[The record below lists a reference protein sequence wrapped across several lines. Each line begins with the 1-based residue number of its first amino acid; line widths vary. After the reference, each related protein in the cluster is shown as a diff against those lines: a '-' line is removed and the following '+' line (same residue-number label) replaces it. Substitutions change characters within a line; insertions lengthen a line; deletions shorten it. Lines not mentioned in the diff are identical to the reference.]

1 MIESYN
7 VHLMESQNK
16 WFQITRELTA
26 NSRTLIELIAKGNSP
41 LINDR
46 RYQRVKRRTEK
57 FEKMVRKELDELM
70 NQSQDLSLF
79 DKPSVNEISHSASFT
94 PNISQRNVTTFVSID
109 EFIPTNYLLLMRDF
123 KKMAPEQQVRVLQ
136 GFSWRIIKSKNQWV
150 RRQTIVGLIVND
162 VLGLMN
168 GDIQALLFNEKLM
181 IHVLRLF
188 LFISEDIYGSKVLF
202 RNGGL
207 YKEIIDLIPE
217 VLRGKKYECLTVIL

>member
-1 MIESYN
+1 VIESYN